1 MKNLLIVFLFFI
13 CINSYGSVDTLY
25 NKPLPTPSIITAYS
39 YYIDKSINVTYTDS
53 AIHVIYNFILP
64 NDIEV
69 RIYADD
75 KTLVFDREFS
85 DITQDY
91 LTIARV
97 WRTMYIVIIDK
108 DFMDSQ
114 IIFIIQ

>member
-13 CINSYGSVDTLY
+13 CIDVYGSVDTLSY
-25 NKPLPTPSIITAYS
+25 KPTTNSIITGYS

-53 AIHVIYNFILP
+53 AIHVIYNFIIP
-64 NDIEV
+64 NNIEL
-69 RIYADD
+69 RIYAEDQ
-75 KTLVFDREFS
+75 TLVFDREFS

-108 DFMDSQ
+108 DFMDTQ